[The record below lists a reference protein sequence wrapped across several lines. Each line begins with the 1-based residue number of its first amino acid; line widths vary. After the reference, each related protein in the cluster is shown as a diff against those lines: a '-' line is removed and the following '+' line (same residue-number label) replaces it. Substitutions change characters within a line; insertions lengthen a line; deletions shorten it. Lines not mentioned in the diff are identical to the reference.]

1 MLSVIC
7 LTGVLTEDDMME
19 VTIASNMLVS
29 EVVLLQNDDIIVES
43 SVRKQGSERTEREKA
58 LSRLRS
64 RLGGYGPS
72 AGSANSEN
80 FTRK

>member
-1 MLSVIC
+1 MIC
-7 LTGVLTEDDMME
+7 LNGVLTEDDIIE
-19 VTIASNMLVS
+19 VTIASIVLVS

-64 RLGGYGPS
+64 RLGGYEPS
-72 AGSANSEN
+72 VGSANS
-80 FTRK
+80 

>member
-1 MLSVIC
+1 MLTMGMDFNYQAAHAWF
-7 LTGVLTEDDMME
+7 LNLDRQVLC
-19 VTIASNMLVS
+19 VS
-29 EVVLLQNDDIIVES
+29 YQDIK
-43 SVRKQGSERTEREKA
+43 RGSERTEREKA

-64 RLGGYGPS
+64 RLLGGYVPS